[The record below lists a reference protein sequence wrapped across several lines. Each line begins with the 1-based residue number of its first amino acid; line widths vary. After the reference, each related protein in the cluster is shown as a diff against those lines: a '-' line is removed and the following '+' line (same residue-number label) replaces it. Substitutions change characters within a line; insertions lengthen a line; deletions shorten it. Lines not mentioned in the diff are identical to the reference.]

1 MNNLKKQ
8 ERIIIYAANGF
19 RIIINKYSDPANIEL
34 FKRVVIDPKIK

>member
-19 RIIINKYSDPANIEL
+19 RIIINKYSNPANIEL
-34 FKRVVIDPKIK
+34 FRKVIINPKIK